1 LRATQLEANKILAE
15 LPDRIRTHR
24 QRRKTA
30 AFMPSRQAVGD
41 VLADIPA
48 ISKKPQPLAGNEAT
62 AAERQRETNAIRD
75 EAVSPYHRP
84 KPQTST
90 VQLG

>member
-1 LRATQLEANKILAE
+1 MAELTEHGLSFTEAGVKLSATQLEANKILAE

-41 VLADIPA
+41 VLADIT
-48 ISKKPQPLAGNEAT
+48 GNIEEAT
-62 AAERQRETNAIRD
+62 TIGRKRGDRRGAPA
-75 EAVSPYHRP
+75 
-84 KPQTST
+84 
-90 VQLG
+90 